1 MKQRGLASVSI
12 GLSRRSSVLHRW
24 GSMVDCM
31 NAIPSVEEA
40 LERAKRVQEDRLNA
54 VTELVTARQQNA
66 DAQERAER
74 RRRELETELA
84 EQLKAAEDAELTAF
98 NRALHR
104 GWTEPELKKIG
115 LPAPA
120 KKARTR
126 RRTQKR
132 AASPATT
139 AATAETSEAMQ

>member
-1 MKQRGLASVSI
+1 M
-12 GLSRRSSVLHRW
+12 
-24 GSMVDCM
+24 
-31 NAIPSVEEA
+31 
-40 LERAKRVQEDRLNA
+40 QEDRLNA